1 MAGPR
6 LNVRTDW
13 LFYLFLVAYGALIIR
28 MTLGLWSDA
37 GINVFATYSSA
48 ATPTEMIVDANK
60 VYWSKTCFLFGT
72 LLLAGLNVDLRA
84 AVGLAA
90 TFWSVSLIVMF
101 GASPNL
107 VAALVAGTLLVA
119 QQVWRRQFFVERTEK
134 LSPASRETL
143 RASGAS
149 SRP

>member
-13 LFYLFLVAYGALIIR
+13 LFYLFLVAYGTLIIR

-37 GINVFATYSSA
+37 GINVFATYSAA
-48 ATPTEMIVDANK
+48 ATPSDMIVDANK

-72 LLLAGLNVDLRA
+72 LLLAGLNIDLRA

-90 TFWSVSLIVMF
+90 VFWSSSLIAMF
-101 GASPNL
+101 GPGPNL
-107 VAALVAGTLLVA
+107 VAVLVVGVLLVG
-119 QQVWRRQFFVERTEK
+119 QQGWRREFFVGRTEQPN
-134 LSPASRETL
+134 SMARYAPR
-143 RASGAS
+143 
-149 SRP
+149 